1 MQYRQLGDSDL
12 QVSVVVFGAW
22 AAGGWMWGGIDDEE
36 VVRAMRAAVEAGSTT
51 LDTAPIYG
59 FGHSERL
66 VGEAIRGM
74 RDRVI
79 LASKCCLRWDT
90 EEGELYFRTKFE
102 GRSYDIHKLLSKESI
117 KWECEQSLARLGVET
132 IDLYQCHWEDPTTP
146 LEETME
152 ALVEL
157 REEGKIRAIGV
168 SNFSP
173 ANIRKCRELGNLAS
187 NQPRYNPLRRDIEA
201 EVLPVCRDLNVG
213 ILAYSPLEHGLLS
226 GKLTK
231 DRKFKGDDLRRN
243 HPWTQ
248 RGNRGRLIQVMEH
261 IEEIAHEYSATP
273 AQVVIN
279 WVLSEPG
286 ITAAIVGARTE
297 KQARENA
304 DAARFEM
311 AESHRADVRRLFE
324 NLGEP
329 KKRLLG

>member
-12 QVSVVVFGAW
+12 QVSAVVFGAW

-51 LDTAPIYG
+51 IDTAPIYG

-79 LASKCCLRWDT
+79 VASKCCLRWDT
-90 EEGELYFRTKFE
+90 KEGELYFRTKHE
-102 GRSYDIHKLLSKESI
+102 GKSYDVHKLLSKESV
-117 KWECEQSLARLGVET
+117 KWECEESLRRLGIET

-152 ALVEL
+152 AMLEL
-157 REEGKIRAIGV
+157 KDEGKIRALGV
-168 SNFSP
+168 SNFS
-173 ANIRKCRELGNLAS
+173 AENIRKCKPMAGIAS
-187 NQPRYNPLRRDIEA
+187 DQPRYSPLRRGIEA
-201 EVLPVCRDLNVG
+201 DVLPACREQNVG
-213 ILAYSPLEHGLLS
+213 VLAYSPLEHGLLS
-226 GKLTK
+226 GTLTK
-231 DRKFKGDDLRRN
+231 DRKFKGDDLRDR

-248 RGNRGRLIQVMEH
+248 RGNRARLIQLMEH
-261 IEEIAHEYSATP
+261 VSEIAHEYSATP
-273 AQVVIN
+273 AQVIIN

-286 ITAAIVGARTE
+286 ITAAIVGARSE

-304 DAARFEM
+304 DAARFEL
-311 AESHRADVRRLFE
+311 AEAHRADVRRLFE

-329 KKRLLG
+329 RKGLLG